1 MVLQRIF
8 TGSECEGEMRSKNI
22 VFNKMRRFLWLAALL
37 PGLLICCLLLGRTA
51 SAEDRT
57 CTINGVTFIYTTS
70 STGTNCKI
78 REIQTNGRSTVT
90 IPDKINGSIVK
101 QLALR
106 SSYWEGETQEYLKV
120 RKFISKSRWFKS
132 KDGVLYSRDMFSLVL
147 YPAGRDGTSFTV
159 PDGVAVLDDGAFMG
173 SRLSEIILP
182 RSLLNIGFGV
192 FKNCT
197 NLTELNLPN
206 QVSSILLGAFSGC
219 TSLTSLFIPP
229 KTSMGWTESGTGISG
244 FRKGYDDL
252 GLTNNTTIKGVSGS
266 DAQGLAE
273 YFGFPFE
280 ETDYSLYPAP
290 FEVLKKRN
298 IGIGEE
304 TLFTVRSPVR
314 WDYTVNDTKM
324 AVTDWTNLI
333 SYQKGNTRK
342 DYGYAKG
349 WKGMLK
355 GVRCGKVK
363 ITLTSKADL
372 VYAAS
377 TRTMTFK
384 VVPSQPTLKVRSR
397 SHAAKLTWT
406 KSKGASQYLV
416 YVQYPGKRKFK
427 LALTKSSRVKSVTHK
442 GLASGKRYSYKVRSR
457 KKVNGEWYY
466 SAYSQKVSVK
476 VK

>member
-1 MVLQRIF
+1 MREEKRDQNRRIN
-8 TGSECEGEMRSKNI
+8 SKWL
-22 VFNKMRRFLWLAALL
+22 RLAALL

-57 CTINGVTFIYTTS
+57 CTVNGVTFIYTTS
-70 STGTNCKI
+70 STGTNAKI

-132 KDGVLYSRDMFSLVL
+132 KDGVLYSRDLFSLVL
-147 YPAGRDGTSFTV
+147 YPAGRDGTSFTM
-159 PDGVAVLDDGAFMG
+159 PEGVFQIGDSAFRG

-182 RSLLNIGFGV
+182 RTLESIGVEAFRD
-192 FKNCT
+192 CT

-206 QVSSILLGAFSGC
+206 KVNNIILNPFSGC

-229 KTSMGWTESGTGISG
+229 GTLMGWTESGTGISG
-244 FRKGYDDL
+244 SRKRYHDL

-280 ETDYSLYPAP
+280 ETEYSLYPVP
-290 FEVLKKRN
+290 FEVLKKTN

-304 TLFTVRSPVR
+304 TLFTVLSPVR
-314 WDYTVNDTKM
+314 WDYTVNNTET

-333 SYQKGNTRK
+333 SYQKGNTWR

-363 ITLTSKADL
+363 ITLTTQADL
-372 VYAAS
+372 IYAAS

-384 VVPSQPTLKVRSR
+384 VVPSRPTLKVRSR

-416 YVQYPGKRKFK
+416 YVKYPGKSKFK

-442 GLASGKRYSYKVRSR
+442 GLASGKNYKYKVRSR
-457 KKVNGEWYY
+457 RKVGGKWYY
-466 SAYSQKVSVK
+466 SAYSQAVSVK